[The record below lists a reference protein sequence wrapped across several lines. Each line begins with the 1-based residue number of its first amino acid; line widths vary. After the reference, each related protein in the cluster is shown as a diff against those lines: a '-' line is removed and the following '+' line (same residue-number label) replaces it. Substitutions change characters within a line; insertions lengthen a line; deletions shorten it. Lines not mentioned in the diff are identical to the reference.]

1 MYSFPKIPIRIVA
14 NDLLREQ
21 KIPLEMEVAPLQTV
35 YTVYTVYIASTAHTV
50 NAIQTALHR

>member
-1 MYSFPKIPIRIVA
+1 MTYYESK
-14 NDLLREQ
+14 

-50 NAIQTALHR
+50 NAIQTALRC